1 LSLFLFGL
9 RQIRADVRKDFEAS
23 GCYASGAMSYLY
35 KHFQAVS
42 GSPRPLQIDSL
53 FGGVGEGSTYTS
65 NTSELLVQLID
76 QVNTQTAEVS
86 NLVGEITGK
95 SSGSALQNVLSG
107 TSFGGSALGGLASAA
122 QSGFSWQSILKDV
135 FPIGGLISGIAGLF
149 ESAPTPPPLNQYDA
163 PPSLNFDA
171 VLNANGTLSQGSVDQ
186 YGYTRASSGGLDFT
200 DAEGGPYSPYQR
212 ASNGSLLPV
221 AGDPTTRYT
230 GTLNLPE
237 MLQPLVQPNNQ
248 TPSLST
254 GGSTSTPTVTAPSA
268 SPSAPGLSSTNA
280 SLTADPNN
288 QVPSFDQQWFNDH
301 GSLIAS
307 AVRAQLL
314 NYHPIVD
321 TINDL

>member
-1 LSLFLFGL
+1 
-9 RQIRADVRKDFEAS
+9 
-23 GCYASGAMSYLY
+23 MSYLY
-35 KHFQAVS
+35 THFRAVS
-42 GSPRPLQIDSL
+42 GSPRPFDTNSL
-53 FGGVGEGSTYTS
+53 FGGGRGGSSYTS
-65 NTSELLVQLID
+65 NTSELLQQLID
-76 QVNTQTAEVS
+76 QVNTQTATVDS
-86 NLVGEITGK
+86 LVGAITGK
-95 SSGSALQNVLSG
+95 SSGSALESVLGG
-107 TSFGGSALGGLASAA
+107 TAFGGSALGGIASAA

-149 ESAPTPPPLNQYDA
+149 DSAPTPPPLNQYDA

-171 VLNANGTLSQGSVDQ
+171 VLNANGTLSQGSSDQ
-186 YGYTRASSGGLDFT
+186 YGYTRASSQGLDLT

-221 AGDPTTRYT
+221 AGDPTSRYT
-230 GTLNLPE
+230 GTLNLPDL
-237 MLQPLVQPNNQ
+237 LQPLVQISPASQ
-248 TPSLST
+248 AASSQPASSQALS
-254 GGSTSTPTVTAPSA
+254 SNVSSPASTPAAAVSSS

-280 SLTADPNN
+280 SLTADPAN

-307 AVRAQLL
+307 AVRSQLL